1 MKLDGMKFADI
12 QKAMAANQ
20 ASSRDMK
27 ASMEKVNEIQRQA
40 AGAEKEIESEGKELE
55 TADE

>member
-20 ASSRDMK
+20 ASSKGFK
-27 ASMEKVNEIQRQA
+27 ASMDKLSEMQRA
-40 AGAEKEIESEGKELE
+40 TAEAEKEIESDQELV